1 MTESQIDE
9 ALGIATRFVVA
20 LEKIA
25 AKLERAVPDV
35 GTLKLDERP
44 GEFGLDV
51 EE

>member
-1 MTESQIDE
+1 MTDE
-9 ALGIATRFVVA
+9 QFNAALEIATRFVVA